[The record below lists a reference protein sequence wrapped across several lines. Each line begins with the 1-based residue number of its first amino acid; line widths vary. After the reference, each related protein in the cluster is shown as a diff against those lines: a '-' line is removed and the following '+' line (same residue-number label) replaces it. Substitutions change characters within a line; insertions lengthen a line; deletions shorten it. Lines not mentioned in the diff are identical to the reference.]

1 MTLVMYGS
9 PRGMKAVR
17 ATAEGVGSIIRAGFP
32 VAGDRTDVDGQ
43 GMPSAQAP
51 RGLRPKTDQG
61 SQGHEPVEDFME
73 EVVAEHRQPSEP
85 DGSPVGLFE
94 PKTENIGSG
103 LPRRSESYKAAD
115 AAN

>member
-1 MTLVMYGS
+1 MTIVMYGS

-51 RGLRPKTDQG
+51 LGLRPKTDQG
-61 SQGHEPVEDFME
+61 PQGQEPVEDFME

-85 DGSPVGLFE
+85 DGSPVGLSE
-94 PKTENIGSG
+94 PTTENMGSA
-103 LPRRSESYKAAD
+103 LARRSESFEAAY